1 MEQIEQQILDR
12 IDRHREELLAFAHDL
27 ERHPEPGF
35 EEKRTAS
42 LTAEFMRKA
51 GLKVQEHLAVT
62 GVRGDYG
69 SSGQG
74 INVTLIGELDAIG
87 CKTHPQSD
95 PETGVAHACGHHA
108 QMTALLGAAIGLCD
122 EKVQEELDGSLTF
135 LAVPAEEYIDAQKRK
150 RMKQEGVGFPASG
163 KSELIRLGVLEH
175 TDLILTTHV
184 HMVPVKED
192 FYLGNPACNGFTAEM
207 VQVKGKAAHAAIDPW
222 DGVNA
227 LSIASSAIQMM
238 GLMRETF
245 REEDHVRL
253 HNVIRRA
260 GTVINTVPEDAL
272 IETKIRAASLERIQ
286 EVREMIDRAYD
297 GAAYAFGGSVER
309 ELLQGYMPI
318 RPKMADPIQ
327 IETARDLG
335 VSFREVSPWDF
346 NNACTDVGDLTHLFP
361 VLNFTFG
368 GFSGKLHSAD
378 FRIEDQE
385 LAYLTSAKMLALT
398 AYRLLKNKACEAR
411 KIKENFQPVFTRE
424 SYCTYIRDHYHL

>member
-1 MEQIEQQILDR
+1 
-12 IDRHREELLAFAHDL
+12 
-27 ERHPEPGF
+27 
-35 EEKRTAS
+35 
-42 LTAEFMRKA
+42 
-51 GLKVQEHLAVT
+51 
-62 GVRGDYG
+62 
-69 SSGQG
+69 
-74 INVTLIGELDAIG
+74 
-87 CKTHPQSD
+87 
-95 PETGVAHACGHHA
+95 
-108 QMTALLGAAIGLCD
+108 
-122 EKVQEELDGSLTF
+122 
-135 LAVPAEEYIDAQKRK
+135 
-150 RMKQEGVGFPASG
+150 
-163 KSELIRLGVLEH
+163 
-175 TDLILTTHV
+175 
-184 HMVPVKED
+184 
-192 FYLGNPACNGFTAEM
+192 
-207 VQVKGKAAHAAIDPW
+207 
-222 DGVNA
+222 
-227 LSIASSAIQMM
+227 M

-245 REEDHVRL
+245 REEDHVRP

-318 RPKMADPIQ
+318 RPRMADSVQ

-335 VSFREVSPWDF
+335 VSFREVSSWDF

-411 KIKENFQPVFTRE
+411 KIKEDFQPVFTRE